1 MPLAFVGRLVF
12 HRPPP
17 SILTRPP
24 PAARVFR
31 HQLHTPKLSAFT
43 RTRTMATE
51 AAQSKDFATIDLS
64 EYDPEQS
71 RLMDERCIVVDEN
84 DRAIGALDKK
94 TCHLMKNINKGLL
107 HRAFSAFVF
116 RPSDGALLL
125 QQRASEK
132 ITFPDMWTN
141 TCCSHPLDDFEEE
154 KIEENQLGVR
164 VAASRKLEH
173 ELGIPRDQTP
183 VDGFQY
189 LTRIHY
195 LAPSDG
201 LWGEHEVDYILF
213 MSGDVTVTSNP
224 NEIRDFKYVSKQ
236 ELIAMFEDPANAFT
250 PWFKLIA
257 RDFLFGWW
265 DELLARKKDG
275 KVDVKALA
283 GLVDGSKVVKM
294 SWFVD
299 RRVLVIS
306 RAWAVVLSPRS
317 FPACTPTAYSMFF
330 TPELLAKRD
339 SGIGL
344 LWMAATLGKTS
355 IGKLNRRNVL
365 SANISK
371 LCELVA
377 EPAEPLA
384 LRLSSNLLV
393 GVVRVYKVK
402 HDLFLS
408 EVTTCFTTLKRT
420 ILEMN
425 AAEASVAINLTSGS
439 VRPDAITLNVPEPG
453 TSMGLEMDFS
463 YFIWQDFMD
472 VGSSGRGDGRHS
484 SPLGITSQDFT
495 GTQTQ
500 TQAHNDRPLYTLEES
515 YEFLTS
521 NEPAGLDTAAMD
533 LDILGEDFDLG
544 LEQDA
549 FGDIVPLDDSELTN
563 PSFYTK
569 KPKSKPRVST
579 NNQKNTDPMYAR
591 EPSVPFEPLNLDDWA
606 IGVYPLSSGAGLPGS
621 GGVVGFSSRVGSIEP
636 LRFQSQEPY
645 PFDVNFPDPPQAPGN
660 VVDEHKDIPPLGPKR
675 PKKKAGVIQDRR
687 TELTDDEL
695 IASRNNYLKEQ
706 GKLRVEVE
714 LRRQERDAV
723 RVVDVWMEGVP
734 CGFDCPALEDWLK
747 QSFKSLTYDKSNKR
761 KRDENEGFAAP
772 SLPKR
777 RREETPSQA
786 PEIGRNAGTPMM
798 NFGDEYGWGI
808 GGIGASGSRAYSQA
822 QRAYRLKGSEFP
834 RSSSVE
840 RGMNPSRHVS
850 QTPEDINISQRSGL
864 LPWDNVGISSS
875 TNGGAGPLNPLEGD
889 EHITVRLKSFSHS
902 GRGSSV
908 TLSRLSA
915 SPGKFGP
922 GLDALGS
929 DAFEMN
935 DVVGEQ
941 PIQTEVTLEKNS
953 FKFLEYARMQTRAL
967 SDSSGGV
974 MFSSIAPQESSTA
987 HVAASAFYHTLGMQT
1002 GAGSGIWY

>member
-1 MPLAFVGRLVF
+1 
-12 HRPPP
+12 
-17 SILTRPP
+17 
-24 PAARVFR
+24 
-31 HQLHTPKLSAFT
+31 
-43 RTRTMATE
+43 MATE
-51 AAQSKDFATIDLS
+51 AAQSKNFATIDLS

-125 QQRASEK
+125 QQRATEK

-213 MSGDVTVTSNP
+213 MSGDVAVTPNP

-236 ELIAMFEDPANAFT
+236 ELISMFED
-250 PWFKLIA
+250 
-257 RDFLFGWW
+257 
-265 DELLARKKDG
+265 
-275 KVDVKALA
+275 
-283 GLVDGSKVVKM
+283 
-294 SWFVD
+294 
-299 RRVLVIS
+299 
-306 RAWAVVLSPRS
+306 
-317 FPACTPTAYSMFF
+317 
-330 TPELLAKRD
+330 PELLAKRD

-402 HDLFLS
+402 HDIFLS
-408 EVTTCFTTLKRT
+408 EVTTCFATLKRT
-420 ILEMN
+420 ILEID
-425 AAEASVAINLTSGS
+425 AAEAVGAINLTSGT

-453 TSMGLEMDFS
+453 TAMGLEMDFS
-463 YFIWQDFMD
+463 HFMWQDFMD
-472 VGSSGRGDGRHS
+472 VASTTGADGRQS
-484 SPLGITSQDFT
+484 SPPGIASQDFT

-500 TQAHNDRPLYTLEES
+500 TQTQHDRPLYTLEES
-515 YEFLTS
+515 YDFLSS

-533 LDILGEDFDLG
+533 LGVLGEEIDLG
-544 LEQDA
+544 LGHDV
-549 FGDIVPLDDSELTN
+549 FGDIVPLDNSEPIDPSSVTN
-563 PSFYTK
+563 
-569 KPKSKPRVST
+569 KSKLKRKSS
-579 NNQKNTDPMYAR
+579 NSKEKNPDPMYAR
-591 EPSVPFEPLNLDDWA
+591 EPSVPFEPLNLDEWA
-606 IGVYPLSSGAGLPGS
+606 IGIHPSSSGFGLPGS
-621 GGVVGFSSRVGSIEP
+621 GGVFGLSSRAGSVEP
-636 LRFQSQEPY
+636 LRFQSQEPQLFGVGV
-645 PFDVNFPDPPQAPGN
+645 PALAQAPENAG
-660 VVDEHKDIPPLGPKR
+660 EEKEAQPTGSKKPR
-675 PKKKAGVIQDRR
+675 KKAGAIQDRR

-695 IASRNNYLKEQ
+695 IANRNNYLKEQ
-706 GKLRVEVE
+706 GKLCIEVE

-734 CGFDCPALEDWLK
+734 YGFDCPALEDWLK
-747 QSFKSLTYDKSNKR
+747 KSFKDLTDDRATKR
-761 KRDENEGFAAP
+761 KRDENDEFAAP
-772 SLPKR
+772 RLPKR

-798 NFGDEYGWGI
+798 NFGDEYNWGM
-808 GGIGASGSRAYSQA
+808 SGVDS
-822 QRAYRLKGSEFP
+822 GFP

-840 RGMNPSRHVS
+840 QGMYASRRAS
-850 QTPEDINISQRSGL
+850 QVPEDFNVSQRSGL

-875 TNGGAGPLNPLEGD
+875 GNEHIGLLDLREGE
-889 EHITVRLKSFSHS
+889 EHITVRLKSISRS
-902 GRGSSV
+902 RQGSSAA
-908 TLSRLSA
+908 LSRLSA
-915 SPGKFGP
+915 SPGRFGS
-922 GLDALGS
+922 GLDAFES
-929 DAFEMN
+929 DAFEFGN
-935 DVVGEQ
+935 TAEEQ
-941 PIQTEVTLEKNS
+941 TAPTEVILEKNS

-967 SDSSGGV
+967 SDASGGV
-974 MFSSIAPQESSTA
+974 MFSSIAPNESSTA
-987 HVAASAFYHTLGMQT
+987 HVAASAFYHTLVGLGSTVSISNWLPGRTIAIHDKADCPTLSAPVGSKIQPEKVT
-1002 GAGSGIWY
+1002 EEGAPWTMDQIREMVGRTKGYYGRDYSLGLGWNNVRYIFEASLLHAQLLNRTLVLPSFVYARACEWDM

>member
-1 MPLAFVGRLVF
+1 
-12 HRPPP
+12 
-17 SILTRPP
+17 
-24 PAARVFR
+24 
-31 HQLHTPKLSAFT
+31 
-43 RTRTMATE
+43 
-51 AAQSKDFATIDLS
+51 
-64 EYDPEQS
+64 
-71 RLMDERCIVVDEN
+71 
-84 DRAIGALDKK
+84 
-94 TCHLMKNINKGLL
+94 
-107 HRAFSAFVF
+107 
-116 RPSDGALLL
+116 
-125 QQRASEK
+125 
-132 ITFPDMWTN
+132 
-141 TCCSHPLDDFEEE
+141 
-154 KIEENQLGVR
+154 
-164 VAASRKLEH
+164 
-173 ELGIPRDQTP
+173 
-183 VDGFQY
+183 
-189 LTRIHY
+189 
-195 LAPSDG
+195 
-201 LWGEHEVDYILF
+201 
-213 MSGDVTVTSNP
+213 
-224 NEIRDFKYVSKQ
+224 
-236 ELIAMFEDPANAFT
+236 
-250 PWFKLIA
+250 
-257 RDFLFGWW
+257 
-265 DELLARKKDG
+265 
-275 KVDVKALA
+275 
-283 GLVDGSKVVKM
+283 
-294 SWFVD
+294 
-299 RRVLVIS
+299 
-306 RAWAVVLSPRS
+306 
-317 FPACTPTAYSMFF
+317 MFF

-339 SGIGL
+339 SGL
-344 LWMAATLGKTS
+344 
-355 IGKLNRRNVL
+355 VYF
-365 SANISK
+365 
-371 LCELVA
+371 VA

-439 VRPDAITLNVPEPG
+439 VRSDAITLNVPEPG

-472 VGSSGRGDGRHS
+472 VGSSGRGNGRHS

-533 LDILGEDFDLG
+533 L
-544 LEQDA
+544 DA

-606 IGVYPLSSGAGLPGS
+606 IGIYPSSSGVA
-621 GGVVGFSSRVGSIEP
+621 
-636 LRFQSQEPY
+636 FQEVESLS
-645 PFDVNFPDPPQAPGN
+645 FDVNFPDPPQAGN
-660 VVDEHKDIPPLGPKR
+660 VVDEHKHIPPPGPKR

-706 GKLRVEVE
+706 GKLRIEVE

-734 CGFDCPALEDWLK
+734 YGFDCPALEDWLK

-798 NFGDEYGWGI
+798 NFGGEYGWGI
-808 GGIGASGSRAYSQA
+808 GGI
-822 QRAYRLKGSEFP
+822 GSEFP

-935 DVVGEQ
+935 DVVGGQ

-987 HVAASAFYHTLGMQT
+987 HVAASAFYHTLALATKSAIRVKQAWPFGDLVIYT
-1002 GAGSGIWY
+1002 L

>member
-1 MPLAFVGRLVF
+1 M
-12 HRPPP
+12 
-17 SILTRPP
+17 
-24 PAARVFR
+24 
-31 HQLHTPKLSAFT
+31 
-43 RTRTMATE
+43 TM
-51 AAQSKDFATIDLS
+51 I
-64 EYDPEQS
+64 
-71 RLMDERCIVVDEN
+71 
-84 DRAIGALDKK
+84 
-94 TCHLMKNINKGLL
+94 
-107 HRAFSAFVF
+107 
-116 RPSDGALLL
+116 
-125 QQRASEK
+125 
-132 ITFPDMWTN
+132 
-141 TCCSHPLDDFEEE
+141 
-154 KIEENQLGVR
+154 
-164 VAASRKLEH
+164 
-173 ELGIPRDQTP
+173 
-183 VDGFQY
+183 FQ
-189 LTRIHY
+189 
-195 LAPSDG
+195 
-201 LWGEHEVDYILF
+201 
-213 MSGDVTVTSNP
+213 
-224 NEIRDFKYVSKQ
+224 
-236 ELIAMFEDPANAFT
+236 
-250 PWFKLIA
+250 
-257 RDFLFGWW
+257 
-265 DELLARKKDG
+265 
-275 KVDVKALA
+275 
-283 GLVDGSKVVKM
+283 

-299 RRVLVIS
+299 RLVLVIS
-306 RAWAVVLSPRS
+306 HAWAVVLSPRS
-317 FPACTPTAYSMFF
+317 FPTCTPPAYSMFF

-393 GVVRVYKVK
+393 GVVRYVGHNPACNSSPLHVYSVYKVK

-439 VRPDAITLNVPEPG
+439 VRWVIYAHVHSLLLIQDSIRSDAITLNVPEPG

-533 LDILGEDFDLG
+533 LGILGEDFDLG

-591 EPSVPFEPLNLDDWA
+591 PSVPFEPLNLDDWA
-606 IGVYPLSSGAGLPGS
+606 IGIYPSSSGAGLPGS

-636 LRFQSQEPY
+636 LRFQSRESY

-660 VVDEHKDIPPLGPKR
+660 VVDEHKDIPPPVPKR

-706 GKLRVEVE
+706 GKLRIEVE

-734 CGFDCPALEDWLK
+734 YVDCPALEDWLK

-772 SLPKR
+772 CALHSEQRPKH
-777 RREETPSQA
+777 EETPSQA

-798 NFGDEYGWGI
+798 NFGGEYGWGI

-889 EHITVRLKSFSHS
+889 EHITVS

-935 DVVGEQ
+935 DVGE
-941 PIQTEVTLEKNS
+941 P
-953 FKFLEYARMQTRAL
+953 
-967 SDSSGGV
+967 G
-974 MFSSIAPQESSTA
+974 
-987 HVAASAFYHTLGMQT
+987 
-1002 GAGSGIWY
+1002 

>member
-1 MPLAFVGRLVF
+1 
-12 HRPPP
+12 
-17 SILTRPP
+17 
-24 PAARVFR
+24 
-31 HQLHTPKLSAFT
+31 
-43 RTRTMATE
+43 
-51 AAQSKDFATIDLS
+51 
-64 EYDPEQS
+64 
-71 RLMDERCIVVDEN
+71 
-84 DRAIGALDKK
+84 
-94 TCHLMKNINKGLL
+94 
-107 HRAFSAFVF
+107 
-116 RPSDGALLL
+116 
-125 QQRASEK
+125 
-132 ITFPDMWTN
+132 
-141 TCCSHPLDDFEEE
+141 
-154 KIEENQLGVR
+154 
-164 VAASRKLEH
+164 
-173 ELGIPRDQTP
+173 
-183 VDGFQY
+183 
-189 LTRIHY
+189 
-195 LAPSDG
+195 
-201 LWGEHEVDYILF
+201 
-213 MSGDVTVTSNP
+213 
-224 NEIRDFKYVSKQ
+224 
-236 ELIAMFEDPANAFT
+236 
-250 PWFKLIA
+250 
-257 RDFLFGWW
+257 
-265 DELLARKKDG
+265 
-275 KVDVKALA
+275 
-283 GLVDGSKVVKM
+283 
-294 SWFVD
+294 
-299 RRVLVIS
+299 
-306 RAWAVVLSPRS
+306 
-317 FPACTPTAYSMFF
+317 MFF

-472 VGSSGRGDGRHS
+472 VGSSGRGNGRHS

-533 LDILGEDFDLG
+533 LGILGEDFDLG

-606 IGVYPLSSGAGLPGS
+606 IGIYPSSSGVGLPGS

-645 PFDVNFPDPPQAPGN
+645 PFDVNFPDPPQALGN
-660 VVDEHKDIPPLGPKR
+660 VVDEHKDIPPPGPKR

-706 GKLRVEVE
+706 GKLRIEVE

-734 CGFDCPALEDWLK
+734 YGFDCPALEDWLK

-808 GGIGASGSRAYSQA
+808 GGIG
-822 QRAYRLKGSEFP
+822 SEFP

-850 QTPEDINISQRSGL
+850 QVPEDINISQRSGL

-875 TNGGAGPLNPLEGD
+875 TNGGAGLLNPLEGD
-889 EHITVRLKSFSHS
+889 EHITV
-902 GRGSSV
+902 
-908 TLSRLSA
+908 RLSA

-922 GLDALGS
+922 GLDALDS

-935 DVVGEQ
+935 DVVGGQ

-987 HVAASAFYHTLGMQT
+987 HVAASAFYHTLVLATKSAIRVKQAWPFGDLVIYT
-1002 GAGSGIWY
+1002 L